1 MRTFIAIDLD
11 EKLKTILRN
20 YILDLASTRT
30 KVRWVKPE
38 GMHLTLKFLGEIN
51 QTQADQVIKE
61 LQNITE
67 HYTPFPL
74 DLVGTGTFPP
84 KSRHPKVIWIGLPR
98 DPQLVTLAQKIENK
112 MTQLGFPAEKR
123 EFAPHLTLGRVKN
136 QAGINNLLVKLNEK
150 QNYHFGGMIVK
161 KITFFKS
168 ILKPTGAEYTPLQEF
183 EFPCFT

>member
-1 MRTFIAIDLD
+1 MEAFDPKFYINKIKINNIAIDLD

-30 KVRWVKPE
+30 KVRWVKTE

-74 DLVGTGTFPP
+74 
-84 KSRHPKVIWIGLPR
+84 
-98 DPQLVTLAQKIENK
+98 A
-112 MTQLGFPAEKR
+112 
-123 EFAPHLTLGRVKN
+123 
-136 QAGINNLLVKLNEK
+136 
-150 QNYHFGGMIVK
+150 
-161 KITFFKS
+161 
-168 ILKPTGAEYTPLQEF
+168 
-183 EFPCFT
+183 